1 MTAPHRPPVATSA
14 TPTLR
19 RGATVAALALAALA
33 TGGCASMSERDRNT
47 AVGAAVGGVAG
58 SVLTDGGTFGTL
70 GGAVIGGAIGHGMQ
84 TRDDRRHDRKHDR
97 RDRRDRD

>member
-1 MTAPHRPPVATSA
+1 MTVPNRPPFAASA
-14 TPTLR
+14 APSLR
-19 RGATVAALALAALA
+19 RGAGVAALALAALA
-33 TGGCASMSERDRNT
+33 SSGCASMSERDRNT

-84 TRDDRRHDRKHDR
+84 TRDDRKHDR